1 MVPPGNH
8 WPPFRPPEPATAA
21 LPLRRVGARLRPP
34 QKYPSTSALQ
44 LLRRFQF
51 IKLVAADFGAAL
63 LAWASFFLLRKYLLS
78 EMTPGYRFRE
88 GDLFF
93 LSGAALMIASFWTV
107 LYALLGEYRDIFRK
121 SRLSEIIRLARVS
134 VLGVVVIFFALLLD
148 DGVSS
153 YRLYYK
159 TVAAYFLLHFLLT
172 AVLRTL
178 AVSSVQRL
186 VRRGIISFPTLL
198 VGSNALALDTFREL
212 RRTGRHL
219 GLRLVGFAPVG
230 DSIDPLLAAELP
242 ATDSYQRLP
251 ALVRALKIEQ
261 VIIAIEPSEHR
272 LIQEILTLLEGA
284 PTRVSILP
292 DLYQM
297 LLGSVKVNHL
307 FGTPLI
313 EIKQDLLPVWQ
324 LVLKRVLDVGGSAL
338 FLVLGWWVYAGTALM
353 VRLSSPGPIL
363 YRQERIGRGGRPFH
377 IIKFRSMFVDAER
390 TGPALSSDFDP
401 RITRWG
407 RFMRKVRLD
416 ELPQFWNV
424 LRGDMSLVGP
434 RPERQFFID
443 QIVKIAPHYRHL
455 HRVRPGLTS
464 LGQVK
469 YGYAET
475 VAQMVERLKFDILYI
490 ENMSLAMDFRV
501 LLYTLKIIVEGRGK

>member
-1 MVPPGNH
+1 M
-8 WPPFRPPEPATAA
+8 
-21 LPLRRVGARLRPP
+21 
-34 QKYPSTSALQ
+34 Q
-44 LLRRFQF
+44 LIRRFQY

-63 LAWASFFLLRKYLLS
+63 LAWMCFYLVRKYLLN
-78 EMTPGYRFRE
+78 ELTGYRFTE
-88 GDLFF
+88 GALFDLTGSAIF
-93 LSGAALMIASFWTV
+93 IAVFWTF
-107 LYALLGEYRDIFRK
+107 LYTLVGEYRDIYRK
-121 SRLSEIIRLARVS
+121 SRLGEILRLARVS
-134 VLGVVVIFFALLLD
+134 LLGAVVIFFTLLLD
-148 DGVSS
+148 DQGVVN
-153 YRLYYK
+153 YKAYYK
-159 TVAAYFLLHFLLT
+159 TFSAYYLLHFFIT
-172 AVLRTL
+172 GFLRTI
-178 AVSSVQRL
+178 AVSSVQRTI
-186 VRRGIISFPTLL
+186 RQGDISFPTLL
-198 VGSNALALDTFREL
+198 VGSNALALNTFHEL
-212 RRTGRHL
+212 VRTSKHL
-219 GLRLVGFAPVG
+219 GLRMVGFAPVG
-230 DSIDPLLAAELP
+230 DTVDPELATELP
-242 ATDSYQRLP
+242 ARGSYQRLP

-261 VIIAIEPSEHR
+261 IVIAIEPSEHL
-272 LIQEILTLLEGA
+272 LIQDILTLLDGTPA
-284 PTRVSILP
+284 RVSILP

-324 LVLKRVLDVGGSAL
+324 VILKRVIDVVGSAL
-338 FLVLGWWVYAGTALM
+338 FLLLASWVYAFTAIM
-353 VRLSSPGPIL
+353 VRLSSPGPIF
-363 YRQERIGRGGRPFH
+363 YRQERIGRNGQPFR
-377 IIKFRSMFVDAER
+377 IIKFRSMFVDAEKA
-390 TGPALSSDFDP
+390 GPALSSDHDP
-401 RITRWG
+401 RITKWG

-424 LRGDMSLVGP
+424 LKGDMSIVGP

>member
-1 MVPPGNH
+1 M
-8 WPPFRPPEPATAA
+8 
-21 LPLRRVGARLRPP
+21 
-34 QKYPSTSALQ
+34 
-44 LLRRFQF
+44 
-51 IKLVAADFGAAL
+51 AADFGAAL
-63 LAWASFFLLRKYLLS
+63 LAWMGFFLLRKYLLS
-78 EMTPGYRFRE
+78 EITGYHFTE
-88 GDLFF
+88 GVLFF
-93 LSGAALMIASFWTV
+93 LSGAALMIAAFWTL
-107 LYALLGEYRDIFRK
+107 LYALIGEYRDIFRK
-121 SRLSEIIRLARVS
+121 SRLAELIRLAQVS
-134 VLGVVVIFFALLLD
+134 VLGAIVIFFALLLD
-148 DGVSS
+148 DQGVNN

-159 TVAAYFLLHFLLT
+159 TITAYFLLHFLLT
-172 AVLRTL
+172 AVFRTW
-178 AVSSVQRL
+178 AVSSVQRQI
-186 VRRGIISFPTLL
+186 RRGTISFPTLL
-198 VGSNALALDTFREL
+198 VGSNALAYDTLHEL
-212 RRTGRHL
+212 QRTGRHL

-230 DSIDPLLAAELP
+230 DSVDPRLAAELP
-242 ATDSYQRLP
+242 ARGTYERLP
-251 ALVRALKIEQ
+251 ALVRALHLEQ

-272 LIQEILTLLEGA
+272 LIQHILTLLEGS
-284 PTRVSILP
+284 PVRIGILP

-324 LVLKRVLDVGGSAL
+324 VVLKRILDVVGSVL
-338 FLVLGWWVYAGTALM
+338 FLLLAWPIYGFTALM
-353 VRLSSPGPIL
+353 VKLSSPGPVF
-363 YRQERIGRGGRPFH
+363 YRQPRIGKNGQPFQ
-377 IIKFRSMFVDAER
+377 IIKFRSMFVDAEAA
-390 TGPALSSDFDP
+390 GPKLSSDHDP
-401 RITRWG
+401 RITKWG

-424 LRGDMSLVGP
+424 IKGEMSIVGP

-475 VAQMVERLKFDILYI
+475 VEQMVERLKFDILYI

>member
-1 MVPPGNH
+1 M
-8 WPPFRPPEPATAA
+8 
-21 LPLRRVGARLRPP
+21 
-34 QKYPSTSALQ
+34 Q
-44 LLRRFQF
+44 LLRRVQF

-63 LAWASFFLLRKYLLS
+63 LAWMAFFLLRKYLLS
-78 EMTPGYRFRE
+78 EMTPGYRFGE
-88 GDLFF
+88 GDLFY
-93 LSGAALMIASFWTV
+93 LSGAALMIALFWTT
-107 LYALLGEYRDIFRK
+107 LYALIGEYRDIFRK

-159 TVAAYFLLHFLLT
+159 TVAAYFLLHFALT
-172 AVLRTL
+172 AIFRTL
-178 AVSSVQRL
+178 AVSSVQGL
-186 VRRGIISFPTLL
+186 VRRGIITFPTLL
-198 VGSNALALDTFREL
+198 VGSSALALDTAREL

-230 DSIDPLLAAELP
+230 DTIAPDLAAELP
-242 ATDSYQRLP
+242 AAGPYQQLP
-251 ALVRALKIEQ
+251 ALVQALKIEQ
-261 VIIAIEPSEHR
+261 VIIAIEPRDHL
-272 LIQEILTLLEGA
+272 LIQHILTLLEGTPA
-284 PTRVSILP
+284 RVSILP

-297 LLGSVKVNHL
+297 LLGSVKVNHV

-313 EIKQDLLPVWQ
+313 EIKHDLLPVWQ
-324 LVLKRVLDVGGSAL
+324 AVLKRVLDVGASAL
-338 FLVLGWWVYAGTALM
+338 FLLLASPGYAVTGLL
-353 VRLSSPGPIL
+353 VRLSSAGPVF
-363 YRQERIGRGGRPFH
+363 YRQERIGRHGQPFR
-377 IIKFRSMFVDAER
+377 IIKFRSMYVDAEAQ
-390 TGPALSSDFDP
+390 GPALSSDHDP
-401 RITRWG
+401 RITPWG
-407 RFMRKVRLD
+407 RFMRRVRLD

-443 QIVKIAPHYRHL
+443 KIVAIAPHYRHL

-475 VAQMVERLKFDILYI
+475 VPQMVERLKFDILYI